1 MEKLFKEIVGE
12 DFNSYYKKMNY
23 IKSCYHHSRVD
34 NDEVYNDAMIILLN
48 NIEKFNPDLSQI
60 DTWFSNIFINRFR
73 LYIRR
78 FKMIYEPFLSDLRDD
93 SEEYDNDI
101 DNQYKAVK
109 TYLKSLNNDIINLWL
124 DDVKYKDIAEILN
137 VKLSKVKNDILQAKK
152 KCKKEFGIEYKKRKK
167 LSQDRKDFYRIKY
180 QKNKDILKQ
189 KYQDNKEFYQK
200 KSLEYYY
207 KKNKRTIMT
216 DKTISNRRKVGDDYF

>member
-23 IKSCYHHSRVD
+23 IKSCYYHSRVD

-48 NIEKFNPDLSQI
+48 NIEKFNPELSQI

-200 KSLEYYY
+200 KSLDYYY
-207 KKNKRTIMT
+207 KKIKEQL
-216 DKTISNRRKVGDDYF
+216 